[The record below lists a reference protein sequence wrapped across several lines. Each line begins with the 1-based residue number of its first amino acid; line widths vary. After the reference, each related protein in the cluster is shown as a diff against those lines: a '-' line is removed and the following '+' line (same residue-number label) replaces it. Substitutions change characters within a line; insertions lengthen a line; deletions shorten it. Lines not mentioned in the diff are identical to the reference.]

1 MQVEEK
7 FNIKSAALITTQ
19 SPLVDHS
26 FNNPQGVRVRLYLEH
41 VADQEFDKRTL
52 TMHLS
57 PLEAL
62 EFAENLVHA
71 ARKHL
76 AAMNKPQA

>member
-7 FNIKSAALITTQ
+7 FNIKTAALITTQ
-19 SPLVDHS
+19 SPVVDHS
-26 FNNPQGVRVRLYLEH
+26 FINPDGVRVRLYPAH

-71 ARKHL
+71 ARKYM
-76 AAMNKPQA
+76 AAMDKNQA